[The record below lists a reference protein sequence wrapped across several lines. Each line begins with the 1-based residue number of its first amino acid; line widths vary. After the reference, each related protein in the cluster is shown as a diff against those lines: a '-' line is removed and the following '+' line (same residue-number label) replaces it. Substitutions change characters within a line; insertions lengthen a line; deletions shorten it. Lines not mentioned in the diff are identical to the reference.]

1 VLRIIKT
8 DVSKARAKLI
18 NMGRNVRR
26 TLPEVLE
33 AEGRIVAISLA
44 KSTQPFG
51 SGAAAQNMGER
62 AVSRDIKKVYVT
74 VGDVFGSLPDSR
86 AGDAKQ
92 FWKLIQAGQY
102 DVARSILSKTG
113 SRYGAIPIGK
123 FDGGSLHKS
132 ARNATT
138 GRVSQTSPSL
148 VVSDSDA
155 LIDYGK
161 SKVNLVGYGK
171 SAWAAI
177 ARELG
182 GTRGLRGPK
191 LASGERDITANW
203 ITRKGAAHRITRDYA
218 NAARPVLTLTSS
230 VRYGDH
236 ILPAAA
242 RSQAIRIAH
251 GRIVKQCKM
260 AARYEA
266 QQAMRQAA

>member
-1 VLRIIKT
+1 
-8 DVSKARAKLI
+8 
-18 NMGRNVRR
+18 MGRGVRR

-33 AEGRIVAISLA
+33 SEGRIVAISLA

-51 SGAAAQNMGER
+51 TGAAAQNMGER

-74 VGDVFGSLPDSR
+74 VGDVFASLPDSGE
-86 AGDAKQ
+86 GDARQ
-92 FWKLIQAGQY
+92 FWKLIQAGRY
-102 DVARSILSKTG
+102 DAGSAILSKADL
-113 SRYGAIPIGK
+113 R
-123 FDGGSLHKS
+123 
-132 ARNATT
+132 
-138 GRVSQTSPSL
+138 
-148 VVSDSDA
+148 
-155 LIDYGK
+155 YGK

-191 LASGERDITANW
+191 LPSGERDITANW
-203 ITRKGAAHRITRDYA
+203 ITRKGGSHRIARDYA
-218 NAARPVLTLTSS
+218 NQARPVLTLTST

-236 ILPAAA
+236 ILSASA

-251 GRIVKQCKM
+251 ERIIKQCKM

-266 QQAMRQAA
+266 QQATRRAA